1 MREEI
6 NVLYYASQIMKG
18 VSNGVLLTTKTENKV
33 NTMTISWGTFG
44 IEWGKLIFT
53 AFVRENRFTIEQLEK
68 NPEFTI
74 NIPVGDADDSIIGF
88 CGYKSGR
95 DTDKISEMGL
105 TLVDGEKVSVP
116 AVKEFPL
123 TLECK
128 VVYTQKQ
135 DISVLDD
142 ELQKRFYPQDVDSF
156 ATGANKDSHVVICGE
171 IVDAYIIQ

>member
-123 TLECK
+123 TLEYK
-128 VVYTQKQ
+128 VVYRQKQ

-156 ATGANKDSHVVICGE
+156 VTGANKDSHVVICGE